1 MSLSEIP
8 SPIEVTSWPQ
18 VVALLGLLA
27 FLAVPQVIGYLTT
40 SRTARGARDHANAAA
55 ENANAAAENA
65 GTAAEN
71 AGAAAE
77 TAGAIKQTLT
87 ENNGGSS
94 IKDYLD
100 RLEAG
105 LTEVRAE
112 QADVRA
118 RLEAGP
124 VTTVQANGLRD
135 TIEQEMP
142 DAPNA

>member
-1 MSLSEIP
+1 MSDVP

-27 FLAVPQVIGYLTT
+27 FLAVPQIIGYLTT
-40 SRTARGARDHANAAA
+40 SRNARGAASSAS
-55 ENANAAAENA
+55 
-65 GTAAEN
+65 
-71 AGAAAE
+71 AAAE
-77 TAGAIKQTLT
+77 TASEVKQTLT

-118 RLEAGP
+118 RLEGVA
-124 VTTVQANGLRD
+124 TTTTDEENYS
-135 TIEQEMP
+135 
-142 DAPNA
+142 DAPNP

>member
-1 MSLSEIP
+1 MSISDVP
-8 SPIEVTSWPQ
+8 SPIEVTNWPQ
-18 VVALLGLLA
+18 AVALLGLLA
-27 FLAVPQVIGYLTT
+27 FLAVPQIIGYLTT
-40 SRTARGARDHANAAA
+40 SRTARGARD
-55 ENANAAAENA
+55 NANAAAGA
-65 GTAAEN
+65 ASAAAEN

-77 TAGAIKQTLT
+77 TAGAIKETLT
-87 ENNGGSS
+87 KNNGGSS

-124 VTTVQANGLRD
+124 ATTVQANGLRD

>member
-1 MSLSEIP
+1 MLSSISDVP

-18 VVALLGLLA
+18 VAALALILA
-27 FLAVPQVIGYLTT
+27 FMAIPSLIGYLTT
-40 SRTARGARDHANAAA
+40 SRNAREAKNNASAAN
-55 ENANAAAENA
+55 
-65 GTAAEN
+65 
-71 AGAAAE
+71 E
-77 TAGAIKQTLT
+77 TVSEVKQTLT

-118 RLEAGP
+118 RLETGP
-124 VTTVQANGLRD
+124 ATTVQANGLRD